1 MKELRNNFIKRR
13 ENFCVVVVIYLI
25 NHPFNSVIQGLR
37 RSYTIALVPL
47 LAMLS

>member
-13 ENFCVVVVIYLI
+13 ENFCVVVIYLI

>member
-13 ENFCVVVVIYLI
+13 ENFVVVVIYLI
-25 NHPFNSVIQGLR
+25 NHPFNSVIQGLH
-37 RSYTIALVPL
+37 RSDTIALVPL